1 MRHRNASIL
10 AVLLLCLVAGTVS
23 AQTADLNPLLHDR
36 FAIYLGGFFP
46 DISSEVTINGTILPG
61 DSLDFENVLGLEDS
75 KNVLWGGARW
85 RISRRNMLEFEFADL
100 NRKGS
105 VQATEEFLIG
115 DSLAQVGAQID
126 TTFDVTLGRLTYGFA
141 VIKDEKKQLYL
152 KAGVHIADLGTSFQM
167 TGAVCLPGET
177 PPACSIFGETPQLE
191 AEEITV
197 PLPHFGG
204 GFSYAFT
211 PKLVGR
217 LQALA
222 FALEVNGIDGS
233 LIEVDADLIW
243 NPWKHFGVG
252 AALRYFVVDV
262 EATSSNL
269 NGEFEFKYW
278 GPAIYGIFTF

>member
-1 MRHRNASIL
+1 MRHRNTSIL

-46 DISSEVTINGTILPG
+46 DISSEITINGTILPG

-75 KNVLWGGARW
+75 KNVLWGGVRW
-85 RISRRNMLEFEFADL
+85 RISRRNMIEFEFADL
-100 NRKGS
+100 NRSGT
-105 VQATEEFLIG
+105 VAGDLGPYQIG
-115 DSLAQVGAQID
+115 EYLVDGMAQID

-152 KAGVHIADLGTSFQM
+152 KAGVHIADMGASFLLS
-167 TGAVCLPGET
+167 GEVCLNPPG
-177 PPACSIFGETPQLE
+177 PPCAPFTTEPLE
-191 AEEITV
+191 IEEITV

-222 FALEVNGIDGS
+222 FALEVNSIDGS

-243 NPWKHFGVG
+243 TPWRNFGLG
-252 AALRYFVVDV
+252 AALRYFVVDI
-262 EATSSNL
+262 EATSSDL

-278 GPAIYGIFTF
+278 GPAIYGIYTF